1 MSSEA
6 PRQIEAAGGVEKNR
20 NGWAGKF
27 PAHLYKKDVK
37 TAFAAEISRRG
48 HGAPEVKI
56 CPASMKMKIFS
67 SGCLGYQEQERRWVV
82 LPLQVRES
90 GDASWKL

>member
-6 PRQIEAAGGVEKNR
+6 PGQIAAGGGVEKR
-20 NGWAGKF
+20 RDGWAGQF
-27 PAHLYKKDVK
+27 PVHLNKKDVE

-56 CPASMKMKIFS
+56 CPMSMKMKIFLS
-67 SGCLGYQEQERRWVV
+67 ECPGHQERAWRWVV
-82 LPLQVRES
+82 LLLQLRQS
-90 GDASWKL
+90 